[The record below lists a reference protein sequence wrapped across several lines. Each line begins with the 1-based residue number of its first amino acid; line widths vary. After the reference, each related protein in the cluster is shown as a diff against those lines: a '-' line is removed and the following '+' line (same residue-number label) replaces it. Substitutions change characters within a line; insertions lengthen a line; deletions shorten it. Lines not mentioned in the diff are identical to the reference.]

1 MTGALVVFSLLKI
14 WFHSCINLLFVLYPL
29 RQSLFRD
36 VVILCHRS
44 IETSPVNI
52 LQNVVLFT
60 KGSCFEFCLQRVP
73 HVLLL
78 KCFFFFF
85 FNASISNVC
94 IRFFRSETFSCP
106 TQADILCLGR
116 MKNSAFNWMVP
127 LNRVLV
133 KRTFF
138 ACKGA
143 TSSRDM

>member
-78 KCFFFFF
+78 KSFFFFF
-85 FNASISNVC
+85 FQCLNFKWLYSI
-94 IRFFRSETFSCP
+94 FRSETFSCP